1 MTNFTA
7 KPLALS
13 SGSTAVQ
20 GAVAATG
27 QKPVLTET
35 YALIVAEIPRLRRY
49 SRFLVRDPELA
60 DDLVQ
65 ECLTRAVAKLDT
77 WEIGSNMRAWLFVI
91 LHNAY
96 ISHWRRMKRRPATV
110 EMSPGDPALTVSGT
124 QEQHLGMIDV
134 QAAFNKLGE
143 GHKQILIMI
152 GIEGLRYEDAAVAL
166 GLPVGTVR
174 SRLFR
179 ARSALRHILDGK
191 EEDGAGHRAPGDRRS
206 P

>member
-1 MTNFTA
+1 MSARGTGPTQSRESSDGERAKARRRPTTA
-7 KPLALS
+7 LD
-13 SGSTAVQ
+13 
-20 GAVAATG
+20 
-27 QKPVLTET
+27 ET

-49 SRFLVRDPELA
+49 ARFLVRDPELA

-96 ISHWRRMKRRPATV
+96 ISHWRRVKRSPATV
-110 EMSPGDPALTVSGT
+110 EMSPSDPALAVVGS

-134 QAAFNKLGE
+134 QTAFNKLGE
-143 GHKQILIMI
+143 DHKQILLMV
-152 GIEGLRYEDAAVAL
+152 GVEGLRYEDAAAVL
-166 GLPVGTVR
+166 DLPVGTVR

-179 ARSALRHILDGK
+179 ARSALRQLLDGTDPTRDEGGK
-191 EEDGAGHRAPGDRRS
+191 
-206 P
+206 

>member
-1 MTNFTA
+1 MA
-7 KPLALS
+7 SREIGPS
-13 SGSTAVQ
+13 DPRESGAQ
-20 GAVAATG
+20 DAAGPRRRAAT
-27 QKPVLTET
+27 PLDET

-49 SRFLVRDPELA
+49 ARFLVRDQELA

-96 ISHWRRMKRRPATV
+96 ISHWRRVKRSPTTV
-110 EMSPGDPALTVSGT
+110 EMSPSDPALAVVGS

-134 QAAFNKLGE
+134 QTAFNKLGE
-143 GHKQILIMI
+143 DHKQILLMV
-152 GIEGLRYEDAAVAL
+152 GVEGLRYEDAAAVL
-166 GLPVGTVR
+166 DLPVGTVR

-179 ARSALRHILDGK
+179 ARSALRQLLDGT
-191 EEDGAGHRAPGDRRS
+191 EPVRDGNGK
-206 P
+206 

>member
-1 MTNFTA
+1 MSSRGIGANESRESGEGDKVRRRPTTA
-7 KPLALS
+7 LD
-13 SGSTAVQ
+13 
-20 GAVAATG
+20 
-27 QKPVLTET
+27 ET

-49 SRFLVRDPELA
+49 ARFLVRDPELA

-96 ISHWRRMKRRPATV
+96 ISHWRRMKRSPATV
-110 EMSPGDPALTVSGT
+110 EMSPSDPALAVSGT

-134 QAAFNKLGE
+134 QTAFNKLGE
-143 GHKQILIMI
+143 DHKQILLMV
-152 GIEGLRYEDAAVAL
+152 GIEGLRYEDAAAVL
-166 GLPVGTVR
+166 DLPVGTVR

-179 ARSALRHILDGK
+179 ARSALRLLLDGTDPTRDENAK
-191 EEDGAGHRAPGDRRS
+191 
-206 P
+206 

>member
-1 MTNFTA
+1 MSSRGIVPTESRESTDRSGGRA
-7 KPLALS
+7 RRPSTPLD
-13 SGSTAVQ
+13 
-20 GAVAATG
+20 
-27 QKPVLTET
+27 ET

-49 SRFLVRDPELA
+49 ARFLVRDPELA

-96 ISHWRRMKRRPATV
+96 ISHWRRMKRSPATV
-110 EMSPGDPALTVSGT
+110 EMSPSDPALAVSGT

-134 QAAFNKLGE
+134 QTAFNKLGE
-143 GHKQILIMI
+143 DHKQILLMV
-152 GIEGLRYEDAAVAL
+152 GIEGLRYEDAAAVL
-166 GLPVGTVR
+166 DLPVGTVR

-179 ARSALRHILDGK
+179 ARSALRLLLDGTDPTRDENAK
-191 EEDGAGHRAPGDRRS
+191 
-206 P
+206 

>member
-1 MTNFTA
+1 MA
-7 KPLALS
+7 SREIGPDDQRE
-13 SGSTAVQ
+13 SGVPDT
-20 GAVAATG
+20 GRPRRRAAT
-27 QKPVLTET
+27 PLDET

-49 SRFLVRDPELA
+49 ARFLVRDQELA

-96 ISHWRRMKRRPATV
+96 ISHWRRVKRSPATV
-110 EMSPGDPALTVSGT
+110 EMSPSDPALAVVGS

-134 QAAFNKLGE
+134 QTAFNKLGE
-143 GHKQILIMI
+143 DHKQILLMV
-152 GIEGLRYEDAAVAL
+152 GVEGLRYEDAAAVL
-166 GLPVGTVR
+166 DLPVGTVR

-179 ARSALRHILDGK
+179 ARSALRQLLDGT
-191 EEDGAGHRAPGDRRS
+191 EPARDGNGK
-206 P
+206 